1 MDNTL
6 FTESGLIY
14 KIFGLINF
22 LAVRFL
28 NEYSVLKSDYPMFI
42 DLLNY
47 ILHNLVL
54 LLRLFNVFFTLR
66 FMLAWFPNINPFIAP
81 YYVVRVATQP
91 YIDYVAKRIPY
102 IFGQDVS
109 FLVCSILLN
118 YALDVLPK
126 IHF

>member
-1 MDNTL
+1 MANTL
-6 FTESGLIY
+6 FTEYGSID
-14 KIFGLINF
+14 KAIELINF
-22 LAVRFL
+22 LVVRLL
-28 NEYSVLKSDYPMFI
+28 NEFRVLKADYPIVI

-47 ILHNLVL
+47 ILHNILL

-102 IFGQDVS
+102 VFGQDVS
-109 FLVCSILLN
+109 FLVCSMLLN

>member
-1 MDNTL
+1 MENIL

-14 KIFGLINF
+14 KAFE
-22 LAVRFL
+22 LANSIGACFL
-28 NEYSVLKSDYPMFI
+28 NEFRILKADYPIVI
-42 DLLNY
+42 DILNY
-47 ILHNLVL
+47 ILQNVLL
-54 LLRLFNVFFTLR
+54 LLRLFNVFFTFR

-91 YIDYVAKRIPY
+91 YIDYVAERIPY
-102 IFGQDVS
+102 VFGQDVS

>member
-1 MDNTL
+1 MDNII
-6 FTESGLIY
+6 FTESSLIY
-14 KIFGLINF
+14 KTFELVNF
-22 LAVRFL
+22 LGVRFL
-28 NEYSVLKSDYPMFI
+28 NEFRVLKTDYPIVI

-47 ILHNLVL
+47 ILHNILL
-54 LLRLFNVFFTLR
+54 LLRLFNVFFNLR

-102 IFGQDVS
+102 VFGQDVS

>member
-1 MDNTL
+1 MDNTI
-6 FTESGLIY
+6 FTESSVIY
-14 KIFGLINF
+14 KAFELVNF
-22 LAVRFL
+22 LGVRFL
-28 NEYSVLKSDYPMFI
+28 NEFRALKADYPIVI

-47 ILHNLVL
+47 ILHNILL

-102 IFGQDVS
+102 VFGQDVS

>member
-1 MDNTL
+1 MENIL

-14 KIFGLINF
+14 KAFE
-22 LAVRFL
+22 LANSIGARFL
-28 NEYSVLKSDYPMFI
+28 NEFRILKADYPIVI
-42 DLLNY
+42 DILNY
-47 ILHNLVL
+47 ILQNVLL

-102 IFGQDVS
+102 VFGQDVS

>member
-1 MDNTL
+1 MENTL

-14 KIFGLINF
+14 KAFE
-22 LAVRFL
+22 LANSIGVRFL
-28 NEYSVLKSDYPMFI
+28 NEFRILKADYPIVI

-47 ILHNLVL
+47 ILQNVLL

-102 IFGQDVS
+102 VFGQDVS